1 MDKSLLHYVYI
12 YVIQEMT
19 LLVAKL
25 TICQWYMSDRVRNI
39 GGMTLTGK
47 IEVHLAL
54 FYGVLAFLEQEVIDR
69 RKSANRKREVANYEL
84 L

>member
-1 MDKSLLHYVYI
+1 
-12 YVIQEMT
+12 
-19 LLVAKL
+19 
-25 TICQWYMSDRVRNI
+25 MSDRVRNI

-69 RKSANRKREVANYEL
+69 RKSANQKREVANYEL